1 MKFMRWFGLLLTV
14 TLSTTATNA
23 QVSYGIKAG
32 PNLNDVRF
40 YLKDSWHDQHRYWQ
54 TTLGLHAG
62 FFLSVQLT
70 ERFSVR
76 PEPEFI
82 QKGFLVK
89 AFPPDDQ
96 PKSRITFSYIQLPV
110 LFSFKVI
117 DKLYLEAGPAV
128 GHRLSKSSSS
138 DHFQFDYY
146 MTLFEE
152 KFELSVLGGVRFAVT
167 ENVGLAL
174 RHNYGLSNIIHP
186 GPVYVQNPDTGR
198 LEGFEQRG
206 KNIVL
211 LFSVDYNLTKR

>member
-1 MKFMRWFGLLLTV
+1 MKWFWLLLIVMLRVPV
-14 TLSTTATNA
+14 TYA

-32 PNLNDVRF
+32 PNLSDVRF

-54 TTLGLHAG
+54 TTLGFHAG
-62 FFLSVQLT
+62 FFLSVPLT
-70 ERFSVR
+70 NRFSVR
-76 PEPEFI
+76 PELEFI

-89 AFPPDDQ
+89 ALPQGDQ
-96 PKSRITFSYIQLPV
+96 PKSRITFAYIQLPV
-110 LFSFKVI
+110 LFSFKVV

-128 GHRLSKSSSS
+128 GYRLSKSSSS

-174 RHNYGLSNIIHP
+174 RYNYGLSNIIHP
-186 GPVYVQNPDTGR
+186 GPVYVQNPDTGQ
-198 LEGFEQRG
+198 LEGFEQQG
-206 KNIVL
+206 KNMVL